1 MGANFE
7 ETTVDFSRCFLSL
20 FSLSFEPRGS
30 KLVVR
35 NSGEVDG
42 RKDSVET
49 RFPDSRRKEKSL
61 LPENRTDPR
70 AGEREKK

>member
-35 NSGEVDG
+35 NSGEV
-42 RKDSVET
+42 E
-49 RFPDSRRKEKSL
+49 
-61 LPENRTDPR
+61 
-70 AGEREKK
+70 

>member
-20 FSLSFEPRGS
+20 FSLSFPRGS

-35 NSGEVDG
+35 NSGEV
-42 RKDSVET
+42 E
-49 RFPDSRRKEKSL
+49 
-61 LPENRTDPR
+61 
-70 AGEREKK
+70 